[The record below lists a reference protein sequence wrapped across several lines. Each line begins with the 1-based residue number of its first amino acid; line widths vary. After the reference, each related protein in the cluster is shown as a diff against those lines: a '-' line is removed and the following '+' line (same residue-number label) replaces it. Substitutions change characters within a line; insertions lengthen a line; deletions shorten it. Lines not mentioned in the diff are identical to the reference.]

1 MLISDQDE
9 KFYHLCLLSDT
20 VPLCQEYFCVAQWI
34 CNSLTP
40 PQAVLHGAYTT
51 LIPTEELRQK
61 GLGIRMYIIPTVH
74 SSFQE
79 LCCCAIYLTNLQ
91 RGTCHTTHVTQERG
105 VVQDKA
111 TLTRGL
117 VYEEVRKTTP
127 SPELLGLVIVLGF
140 AINASYLLCQDGRNH
155 QNMLVTKHSGTS
167 LAPSNSAKLGPFPSS
182 WFQLP

>member
-1 MLISDQDE
+1 MS
-9 KFYHLCLLSDT
+9 H
-20 VPLCQEYFCVAQWI
+20 
-34 CNSLTP
+34 N
-40 PQAVLHGAYTT
+40 
-51 LIPTEELRQK
+51 
-61 GLGIRMYIIPTVH
+61 
-74 SSFQE
+74 
-79 LCCCAIYLTNLQ
+79 
-91 RGTCHTTHVTQERG
+91 THVTQERG

-155 QNMLVTKHSGTS
+155 QNMLVTNHSGTS